1 MKQAIK
7 EYVAWMGIAMYTG
20 ACVCGAVMG
29 ITAIVY
35 ISKYKI
41 DNG

>member
-7 EYVAWMGIAMYTG
+7 EYVAWMAIALYTG

-29 ITAIVY
+29 ITR
-35 ISKYKI
+35 
-41 DNG
+41 NCRNR